1 MKIFK
6 IILAFFLFI
15 AVFFGF
21 LFSQEGRGQARLKGM
36 VVDKDGNPIEGATVE
51 LESLVHKLTMT
62 TKTDEEGRWSFL
74 GLGKTVVK
82 IKVSKEGYDPT
93 IIPKLEVSAFTFKNP
108 DQEIV
113 LQKITDVESLEGES
127 PKELY
132 LKGEKLYN
140 QEEYEKALAVFEE
153 FVEKQPDLFEARVN
167 IGNCYI
173 KLKQYDKAVE
183 EFKFVLEKMKE
194 EKGDLKGNK
203 MASSIYANLGEL
215 YMDQN
220 DLEKAKDYFEKSID
234 IDPSNHALSYNVA
247 EILFNSNKIDEAIHY
262 YELSAKIKPDWP
274 KSYLKLGYCYLNKG
288 EIETALDYLYKFV
301 ELSPDDDPQISS
313 VKSLIKQLEKK

>member
-1 MKIFK
+1 MKKSK
-6 IILAFFLFI
+6 IIIYFFLFI
-15 AVFFGF
+15 AVFSSF
-21 LFSQEGRGQARLKGM
+21 LISQEGRGQARLKGM

-51 LESLVHKLTMT
+51 LESLAHKLTMT

-82 IKVSKEGYDPT
+82 IKASKEGYDPA

-108 DQEIV
+108 EQEIV
-113 LQKITDVESLEGES
+113 LKKITDVESLEGEN

-132 LKGEKLYN
+132 LKGERLYN

-153 FVEKQPDLFEARVN
+153 FVEKQPKLFEARIN
-167 IGNCYI
+167 IGNCYVE
-173 KLKQYDKAVE
+173 LKKYDKAIE

-194 EKGDLKGNK
+194 EKDDLKGNK
-203 MASSIYANLGEL
+203 MASSIYSSLGGL

-220 DLEKAKDYFEKSID
+220 DFEKAKEYFEKSID

-247 EILFNSNKIDEAIHY
+247 EILFNLNKIDEAIHY
-262 YELSAKIKPDWP
+262 YKLAAKIKPDWP

-288 EIETALDYLYKFV
+288 EMETAIDYLNKFV
-301 ELSPDDDPQISS
+301 ELSPEDDPQKSS
-313 VKSLIKQLEKK
+313 VKDLIKQLEKK